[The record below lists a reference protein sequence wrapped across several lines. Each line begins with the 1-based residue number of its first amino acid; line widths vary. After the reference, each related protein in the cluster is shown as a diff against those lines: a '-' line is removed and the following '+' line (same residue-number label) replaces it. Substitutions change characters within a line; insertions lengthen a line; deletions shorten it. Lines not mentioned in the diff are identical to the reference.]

1 MKSAS
6 INYYHNVYKNKTNFK
21 MTILKTNY
29 IGKNMFFLSGNYII
43 KDVQSR
49 DDAIDDKDQLRNDVQ
64 MVH

>member
-1 MKSAS
+1 
-6 INYYHNVYKNKTNFK
+6 

-49 DDAIDDKDQLRNDVQ
+49 DDVIDNKDRLRNDVQ
-64 MVH
+64 VVH